1 MTVTVYTKDHCPQCN
16 RVKAAFEKGGLE
28 YEEAPIDERVL
39 TLARIKGWKAAP
51 IVVSDEH
58 PELNFCGYKP
68 NIVKDFIAAHKGA

>member
-1 MTVTVYTKDHCPQCN
+1 MTVTVYTKDYCPQCS
-16 RVKAAFEKGGLE
+16 RVKAAFDKDGLE

-58 PELNFCGYKP
+58 PEYAFGGAQP
-68 NIVKDFIAAHKGA
+68 QIGRAHV